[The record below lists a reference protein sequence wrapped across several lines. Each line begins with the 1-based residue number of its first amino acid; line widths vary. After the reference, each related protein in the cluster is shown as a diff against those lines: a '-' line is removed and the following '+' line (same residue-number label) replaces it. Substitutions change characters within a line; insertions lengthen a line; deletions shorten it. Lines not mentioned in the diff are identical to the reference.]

1 MDSMMVGIGAVAL
14 LGGLLW
20 GWYRRRWQ
28 AGLRPQRAR
37 AGLDCAGELVALVAE
52 VQQHR
57 GMSGAWLAGDQGF
70 AGRLPAKQQAV
81 ARGFQALL
89 AHGEREQRERYC
101 CFGRDQVAAL
111 QRQWQAL
118 VQGLAASTPEQNFQA
133 HCRLVSVL
141 LEWLAAVAEAR
152 IEQPQVLTGAG
163 DSERNFGHRLPALA
177 ECLGQAR
184 ALGSSVA
191 ARRYCP
197 PVARVRLLFLT
208 GRAESLLAQ
217 AMAGDGRGA
226 EVNAARQAVHVFV
239 SALRGRLL
247 AADAAGMSAVDCF
260 NLGTAAVDAV
270 FRWLEQERL
279 RLDGALG
286 QAAPGRPARMA
297 TTPGAS

>member
-1 MDSMMVGIGAVAL
+1 MNSMIIGILAAVL
-14 LGGLLW
+14 LGGLWW
-20 GWYRRRWQ
+20 GWRRRRRQ
-28 AGLRPQRAR
+28 AWRLPQRAR
-37 AGLDCAGELVALVAE
+37 EGLDCAADLVALVAE

-70 AGRLPAKQQAV
+70 AGRLPARQQAV
-81 ARGFQALL
+81 ERHFQALL

-101 CFGRDQVAAL
+101 CFGRDQVTAL

-152 IEQPQVLTGAG
+152 IEQPGVLPGEG
-163 DSERNFGHRLPALA
+163 NSERNFGHRLPALA

-184 ALGSSVA
+184 ALGCSVA

-217 AMAGDGRGA
+217 AAGDRGA
-226 EVNAARQAVHVFV
+226 EVDAARQAVQAFV

-247 AADAAGMSAVDCF
+247 AADAAGLSAADCF
-260 NLGTAAVDAV
+260 SLGTAAVDAV

-286 QAAPGRPARMA
+286 RREPVLALAAS
-297 TTPGAS
+297 GAL

>member
-1 MDSMMVGIGAVAL
+1 MNSMIIGVLAAVL
-14 LGGLLW
+14 LGGLWW
-20 GWYRRRWQ
+20 GWRRRRLQ
-28 AGLRPQRAR
+28 AWLLPQRAR
-37 AGLDCAGELVALVAE
+37 VGLDCAADLVALVADM
-52 VQQHR
+52 QQHR

-81 ARGFQALL
+81 ERRFQALL
-89 AHGEREQRERYC
+89 VHGEREQRERYC
-101 CFGRDQVAAL
+101 CFSREQVAVL

-152 IEQPQVLTGAG
+152 IEQPGVVPGEG
-163 DSERNFGHRLPALA
+163 NSERNFGHRLPALA

-217 AMAGDGRGA
+217 ALAAGGRGA
-226 EVNAARQAVHVFV
+226 EVDAAQQAVQAFV

-247 AADAAGMSAVDCF
+247 AADATGLSATDCF

-279 RLDGALG
+279 RLDGALSR
-286 QAAPGRPARMA
+286 ADRRAPSWADTAPGAL
-297 TTPGAS
+297 